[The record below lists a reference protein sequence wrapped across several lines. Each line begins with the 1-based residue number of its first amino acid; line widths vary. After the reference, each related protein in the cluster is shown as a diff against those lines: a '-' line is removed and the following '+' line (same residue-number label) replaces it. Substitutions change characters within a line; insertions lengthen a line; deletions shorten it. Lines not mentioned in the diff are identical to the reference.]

1 MLSSYSREWS
11 RTHKCGVLRGEN
23 TDEKVVLNGWVN
35 RRRDLGNLIFVELR
49 DRTGIIQV
57 VCDPARNAD
66 VVEKAKSLRTEFV
79 VGVKGTVIS
88 RTENI
93 NKDIPTGEIEIAADD
108 IAIFNKAETTPFE
121 IKDDTN
127 ANEDLRLEYRY
138 LDLRRPALQKN
149 IILRHK
155 AGLAMRNFLS
165 SEGFLEVETP
175 VLTRSTPEGA
185 RDFLVPSRH
194 NKGNFYALPQSP
206 QLFKQLLM
214 VAGYDRYFQIARCF
228 RDEDFR
234 ADRQPE
240 FTQID
245 MELSYVEPEDIYE
258 LIERMMIDLFKVI
271 GEDVK
276 GPFPLLTFHEA
287 MNRYGSDKP
296 DLRFELE
303 MQDFSEAVKDCEFKV
318 FSGTVK
324 DGGCVKGISLPR
336 GTELSR
342 KMIDECEKVVKT
354 YGAKGLAWVK
364 WNADGFAGPAF
375 KFLGEELVKTLFEQA
390 GGEEG
395 DLLLMVA
402 DKWRTTCNSLG
413 ALRLHL
419 GKTREMINE
428 DQLKFLWVVDY
439 PLFEEDDE
447 GNPTPMHHPFTA
459 PHPEDVDKLL
469 SDPLNVRSRAY
480 DIILNGF
487 EIGGGSIRIHDSVIQ
502 KKVFEALGIGAEEAE
517 EKFGFLLSALQY
529 GSPPHGGLA
538 FGFDRLVMLMAGEEA
553 IRDVIAFPKTT
564 SGSCLMTKA
573 PSSVDNDQLT
583 DLNLKLIEVK
593 ED

>member
-23 TDEKVVLNGWVN
+23 ADEKVVLNGWVN
-35 RRRDLGNLIFVELR
+35 RRRDLGNLIFIELR
-49 DRTGIIQV
+49 DRTGIVQV

-66 VVEKAKSLRTEFV
+66 VVEKAKSLRSEFV

-88 RTENI
+88 RTDNI
-93 NKDIPTGEIEIAADD
+93 NKDLPTGEIEIAADE

-121 IKDDTN
+121 IKDDTS

-138 LDLRRPALQKN
+138 LDLRRPVLQKN
-149 IILRHK
+149 LILRHK

-165 SEGFLEVETP
+165 EEGFLEVETP

-245 MELSYVEPEDIYE
+245 MELSYIEPEDIYD
-258 LIERMMIDLFKVI
+258 LIERMMVDLFKVI
-271 GEDVK
+271 DRDVER
-276 GPFPLLTFHEA
+276 PFPVLSFHEA
-287 MNRYGSDKP
+287 MNRFGSDKP
-296 DLRFELE
+296 DMRFQLE
-303 MQDFSEAVKDCEFKV
+303 MNDFSEAVKDCEFKV
-318 FSGTVK
+318 FSGTVQS
-324 DGGCVKGISLPR
+324 GGCVKGICVPG
-336 GTELSR
+336 GTKLSR
-342 KMIDECEKVVKT
+342 KQIDESEKVVKT

-364 WNADGFAGPAF
+364 WNPDGFSGPAF
-375 KFLGEELVKTLFEQA
+375 KFLGEELVKTLFQQA
-390 GGEEG
+390 GGAEG
-395 DLLLMVA
+395 DLMLLVA
-402 DKWRTTCNSLG
+402 DKWRIACNSLG

-419 GKTREMINE
+419 GKLLELVNE
-428 DQLKFLWVVDY
+428 DELKFLWVVDY
-439 PLFEEDDE
+439 PLFEEDDQ

-459 PHPEDVDKLL
+459 PHPDDLDKLL

-480 DIILNGF
+480 DVVLNGF
-487 EIGGGSIRIHDSVIQ
+487 EIGGGSIRIHDSEVQ
-502 KKVFEALGIGAEEAE
+502 KRVFEALGIEAEEAN
-517 EKFGFLLSALQY
+517 EKFGFLLNALQY

-564 SGSCLMTKA
+564 SGSCMMTKA
-573 PSSVDNDQLT
+573 PSVVDDGQLA
-583 DLNLKLIEVK
+583 DLNIKLREVK
-593 ED
+593 KD